1 MSSPVWFSI
10 PEFTGIQ
17 QHKDGRLLPISS
29 AYDARNIDTSDGN
42 LNVAKGFSK
51 LLANNTAYEV
61 PGSSVIKKLIMVP
74 GLPSP
79 YNFYV
84 VTETTIYRHKTDT
97 GAWSVAYDDD
107 TSADFAFGYSVN
119 GESVNTLTARIGNDD
134 VILVCTTRN
143 PIVVIKLSNGHVR
156 SFGSGLLYKPAYSS
170 NNYVSYNS
178 STRTLTMDT
187 YWSTEY
193 KTRALA
199 FGIYYGPDTSHLTY
213 AEVESVPSS
222 TTLILKNQPSAAFA
236 SGDYIWPAGGSS
248 NVSVRTAVMFAGRL
262 FATEGTLHPVR
273 LNWSAVPGDGRTIED
288 WTMVDGSEDASGGYV
303 EVGDNTYDSIV
314 GLTALS
320 NQLIIWKKYSVW
332 RLLGDRPS
340 TFTLELVEKNTFGI
354 NPASYQIRP
363 IVFHDAP
370 YFMLEDGL
378 YTYDTVGIVPVDN
391 GGSHIKGFLA
401 GFTDENLRWSRSTL
415 HKRRFYISCRV
426 GNHNSNYYDNALVV
440 FDTVTGTYMIR
451 DGFEIADIVSDG
463 QYIFLINGDRYIY
476 KFEDG
481 NTYNGTK
488 IHAYWQTQPID
499 FGRKMYRHQ
508 LMGMYMQLTGG
519 DVKINITGDYAGS
532 SKELVAKKDTTRKG
546 YIAVRVQTDQSNEF
560 SFTFDNKTGNSTYTN
575 FAIKG
580 GINIKALDEL
590 KE

>member
-17 QHKDGRLLPISS
+17 QHKDGRLLPIGS
-29 AYDARNIDTSDGN
+29 AYDARNMETSDGN

-51 LLANNTAYEV
+51 LKSGGNAYKV

-74 GLPSP
+74 GLPAI
-79 YNFYV
+79 YDFYV
-84 VTETTIYRHKTDT
+84 VTGATIYCHRADT

-107 TSADFAFGYSVN
+107 TSADFAFGSSIVTQ
-119 GESVNTLTARIGNDD
+119 SVNTLTTRIGNDD
-134 VILVCTTRN
+134 VILVCTTLN

-156 SFGSGLLYKPAYSS
+156 SFGSGLLYKPSYSS
-170 NNYVSYNS
+170 NNYVSYDS
-178 STRTLTMDT
+178 STRKLTMGT
-187 YWSTEY
+187 NWSTEY

-222 TTLILKNQPSAAFA
+222 TTLILKNQPSVAFA
-236 SGDYIWPAGGSS
+236 SGNRIWPAGGSS
-248 NVSVRTAVMFAGRL
+248 DVDVRTAVMFAGRL
-262 FATEGTLHPVR
+262 FAAEGTLHPVR

-288 WTMVDGSEDASGGYV
+288 WMMVDGSEDASGGYV

-320 NQLIIWKKYSVW
+320 NQLVIWKKYSVW

-354 NPASYQIRP
+354 NAQPYQLRP
-363 IVFHDAP
+363 LVFHDAP

-391 GGSHIKGFLA
+391 GGSHIKRFLA
-401 GFTDENLRWSRSTL
+401 GLTDENLRWSRSTL
-415 HKRRFYISCRV
+415 HKGRFYISCRV
-426 GNHNSNYYDNALVV
+426 GYHDSSYYDNALVV

-463 QYIFLINGDRYIY
+463 QKIFLINGDRYIY
-476 KFEDG
+476 KFENG
-481 NTYNGTK
+481 NTYDGTE

-519 DVKINITGDYAGS
+519 DVKINIDGDYAGS
-532 SKELVAKKDTTRKG
+532 SKELVAKEDTTRKG
-546 YIAVRVQTDQSNEF
+546 YIAVRVQTDLSNEL
-560 SFTFDNKTGNSTYTN
+560 SFKFDNKTGTNTYTD

-580 GINIKALDEL
+580 GINIKTLSEL